1 MKILIKSPASLT
13 SCIYVLNISTLFKN

>member
-1 MKILIKSPASLT
+1 MKIFIKSPASLT